1 MKAVF
6 EQHSAILETGRL
18 EENLSRAMETS
29 LEEFEA
35 LVIDHQKNGEHT
47 GVVRNVKIN
56 GAVISHQASDV
67 GESPAPLTNA
77 LVNSTEKEQFS
88 FDSGEIRVTA
98 PHAGILV
105 KKLNRDILKTP
116 EEKYRLRFQLNV
128 DKAVRELL

>member
-6 EQHSAILETGRL
+6 EQHSAILEPGRL
-18 EENLSRAMETS
+18 EKNLSRAMETS

-56 GAVISHQASDV
+56 GSVIGHQASRI

-88 FDSGEIRVTA
+88 ATSGEVRVTA

-105 KKLNRDILKTP
+105 NKLNRDILKTP
-116 EEKYRLRFQLNV
+116 GEKYRPRFQLNV
-128 DKAVRELL
+128 DEAVRELL